1 MKFSN
6 IQHIFFDLD
15 HTLWDFDKNSAMAF
29 EQMFEK
35 HRLDL
40 DLNLFLE
47 TYRPINFDYW
57 KRYQEN
63 RVSKSDLRFGR
74 LKDTFDNL
82 NYETSVETIN
92 TLASDYIEMLPLNN
106 HLLDGT
112 KEVLKELKPK
122 YKLHIITNGF
132 EEVQH
137 KKLKISGISNYFES
151 ITTSEE
157 AGVKKPD
164 PGIFE
169 LAMRKA
175 STIPTLS
182 LMIGDNFEA
191 DVMGAKNLG
200 IQSVFFDYYSRD
212 EVTEVPTVK
221 KLNELLSYL

>member
-40 DLNLFLE
+40 DLELFLE
-47 TYRPINFDYW
+47 TYRPVNFDYW

-63 RVSKSDLRFGR
+63 RVTKNDLRYGR
-74 LKDTFDNL
+74 LKDTFDSL
-82 NYETSVETIN
+82 SYETSVETIN
-92 TLASDYIEMLPLNN
+92 SLASDYIEMLPLNN
-106 HLLDGT
+106 HLLEGAI
-112 KEVLKELKPK
+112 EVLDELKAN
-122 YKLHIITNGF
+122 YSLHIITNGF

-137 KKLKISGISNYFES
+137 KKLKTAGISTYFES

-157 AGVKKPD
+157 AGVKKPN

-175 STIPTLS
+175 LAKPESS
-182 LMIGDNFEA
+182 LMVGDNFEA

-212 EVTEVPTVK
+212 EITEVPAVK
-221 KLNELLSYL
+221 KLNELLNYL

>member
-1 MKFSN
+1 MKFNN

-40 DLNLFLE
+40 DLELFLE
-47 TYRPINFDYW
+47 TYRPVNFDYW

-63 RVSKSDLRFGR
+63 RVTKNDLRYGR
-74 LKDTFDNL
+74 LKDTFDSL
-82 NYETSVETIN
+82 SYETSVETIN
-92 TLASDYIEMLPLNN
+92 SLASDYIEMLPLNN
-106 HLLDGT
+106 HLLEGAI
-112 KEVLKELKPK
+112 EVLDVLKAN
-122 YKLHIITNGF
+122 YSLHIITNGF

-137 KKLKISGISNYFES
+137 KKLKTAGISTYFES

-157 AGVKKPD
+157 AGVKKPN

-175 STIPTLS
+175 LAKPESS
-182 LMIGDNFEA
+182 LMVGDNFEA

-212 EVTEVPTVK
+212 EITEVPAVK
-221 KLNELLSYL
+221 KLNELLNYL

>member
-1 MKFSN
+1 MKFNN

-40 DLNLFLE
+40 DLELFLE
-47 TYRPINFDYW
+47 TYRPVNFDYW

-63 RVSKSDLRFGR
+63 RVTKNDLRYGR
-74 LKDTFDNL
+74 LKDTFDSL
-82 NYETSVETIN
+82 SYETSVETIN
-92 TLASDYIEMLPLNN
+92 SLASDYIEMLPLNN
-106 HLLDGT
+106 HLLEGAI
-112 KEVLKELKPK
+112 EVLDELKAN
-122 YKLHIITNGF
+122 YSLHIITNGF

-137 KKLKISGISNYFES
+137 KKLKTAGISTYFES

-157 AGVKKPD
+157 AGVKKPN

-175 STIPTLS
+175 LAKPESS
-182 LMIGDNFEA
+182 LMVGDNFEA

-212 EVTEVPTVK
+212 EITEVPTVK
-221 KLNELLSYL
+221 KLNELLNYL